1 MCRFIETIRIEEGKA
16 WYLTYHNLRM
26 NATRRMVWG
35 QVSELDLSK
44 FVHPEPYRERTR
56 CRIVYGQEIEEVS
69 YIPYHL
75 RAVHSLKLI
84 DCDEAEYS
92 LKSADRSSLDNL
104 FARRE
109 EKDDVLIVRNG
120 RLTDTSIA
128 NVALWNGTEW
138 HTPSFPLLKGT
149 HRQRLLDEGR
159 IVERDITV
167 DDLSL
172 YSRVRL
178 FNAMISFGEIEIDS
192 KELGY

>member
-16 WYLTYHNLRM
+16 WYLPYHNLRM
-26 NATRRMVWG
+26 NATRRTVWG
-35 QVSELDLSK
+35 QVPELDLSE
-44 FVHPEPYRERTR
+44 FVHPESYRERTR
-56 CRIVYGQEIEEVS
+56 CRIVYGREIEEVS

-75 RAVHSLKLI
+75 RPVHSLKLI

-92 LKSADRSSLDNL
+92 LKSIDRSLLDHL

-109 EKDDVLIVRNG
+109 AKDDVLIVRNG

-149 HRQRLLDEGR
+149 HRQRLLDERR

>member
-1 MCRFIETIRIEEGKA
+1 M
-16 WYLTYHNLRM
+16 
-26 NATRRMVWG
+26 
-35 QVSELDLSK
+35 
-44 FVHPEPYRERTR
+44 
-56 CRIVYGQEIEEVS
+56 
-69 YIPYHL
+69 
-75 RAVHSLKLI
+75 
-84 DCDEAEYS
+84 
-92 LKSADRSSLDNL
+92 
-104 FARRE
+104 
-109 EKDDVLIVRNG
+109 LIVRNG